1 MNDLAMP
8 RTFPLLAALASS
20 AALLFAACAPEPAVP
35 PEEPPLSGA
44 RIGGDFTLTS
54 GAGDPVSWDDFDGQ
68 YRMVYFGYTS
78 CPDVCPYDTQ
88 RMVRAQ
94 QAFLQENPAIEI
106 AAIFIT
112 VDPARDTPEALAQF
126 TRTFSPDLVGLT
138 GTEAQID
145 EVVQDFAAYRALE
158 EENEYGFYTVTH
170 GPPGAYLFGPQ
181 GEPLALLPVDESV
194 EATMAEMQR
203 WIR

>member
-1 MNDLAMP
+1 MNALVMP
-8 RTFPLLAALASS
+8 RTAPLLA
-20 AALLFAACAPEPAVP
+20 LLSLSLAACSPAADVP
-35 PEEPPLSGA
+35 AEEPPLAGA

-54 GAGDPVSWDDFDGQ
+54 GAGEEVSWSDFAGQ

-88 RMVRAQ
+88 RMVRAR
-94 QAFLQENPAIEI
+94 QAYLEENPDTEI

-126 TRTFSPDLVGLT
+126 TGNFGPDLVGLT
-138 GTEAQID
+138 GSEERID
-145 EVVQDFAAYRALE
+145 EVVKDFAAYRALE
-158 EENEYGFYTVTH
+158 EEDEYGFYKVTH

-194 EATMAEMQR
+194 EGTLAEMRR

>member
-1 MNDLAMP
+1 MP
-8 RTFPLLAALASS
+8 RTASLLA
-20 AALLFAACAPEPAVP
+20 LLSLSLAACSPAADVP
-35 PEEPPLSGA
+35 AEEPPLAGA

-54 GAGDPVSWDDFDGQ
+54 GAGEEVSWSDFAGQ

-88 RMVRAQ
+88 RMVRAR
-94 QAFLQENPAIEI
+94 QAYLEENPDTEI

-126 TRTFSPDLVGLT
+126 TGNFAPDLVGLT
-138 GTEAQID
+138 GSEEQID
-145 EVVQDFAAYRALE
+145 EVVKDFAAYRALE
-158 EENEYGFYTVTH
+158 EEDEYGFYKVTH

-194 EATMAEMQR
+194 EGTLAEMRR

>member
-1 MNDLAMP
+1 MNALVMP
-8 RTFPLLAALASS
+8 RTASLLA
-20 AALLFAACAPEPAVP
+20 LLSLSLAACSPAADVP
-35 PEEPPLSGA
+35 AEEPPLAGA

-54 GAGDPVSWDDFDGQ
+54 GAGEEVSWSDFAGQ

-88 RMVRAQ
+88 RMVRAR
-94 QAFLQENPAIEI
+94 QAYLEENPDTEI

-126 TRTFSPDLVGLT
+126 TGNFAPDLVGLT
-138 GTEAQID
+138 GSEEQID
-145 EVVQDFAAYRALE
+145 EVVKDFAAYRALE
-158 EENEYGFYTVTH
+158 EEDEYGFYKVTH

-194 EATMAEMQR
+194 EGTLAEMRR

>member
-1 MNDLAMP
+1 MNALVMP
-8 RTFPLLAALASS
+8 RTASLLA
-20 AALLFAACAPEPAVP
+20 LLSLSLAACSPAADVP
-35 PEEPPLSGA
+35 AEEPPLAGA

-54 GAGDPVSWDDFDGQ
+54 GTGEEVSWSDFAGQ

-88 RMVRAQ
+88 RMVRAR
-94 QAFLQENPAIEI
+94 QAYLEENPDTEI

-126 TRTFSPDLVGLT
+126 TGNFGPDLVGLT
-138 GTEAQID
+138 GSEEQID
-145 EVVQDFAAYRALE
+145 EVVKDFAAYRALE
-158 EENEYGFYTVTH
+158 EEDEYGFYKVTH

-194 EATMAEMQR
+194 EGTLAEMRR

>member
-1 MNDLAMP
+1 MP
-8 RTFPLLAALASS
+8 RTASLLA
-20 AALLFAACAPEPAVP
+20 LLSLSLAACSPAADVP
-35 PEEPPLSGA
+35 AEEPPLAGA

-54 GAGDPVSWDDFDGQ
+54 GAGEEVSWSDFAGQ

-88 RMVRAQ
+88 RMVRARQ
-94 QAFLQENPAIEI
+94 TYLEENPDTEI

-126 TRTFSPDLVGLT
+126 TGNFGPDLVGLT
-138 GTEAQID
+138 GSEEQID
-145 EVVQDFAAYRALE
+145 QVVKDFAAYRALE
-158 EENEYGFYTVTH
+158 EEDEYGFYKVTH

-194 EATMAEMQR
+194 EGTLAEMRR

>member
-1 MNDLAMP
+1 MNALVMP
-8 RTFPLLAALASS
+8 RTASLLA
-20 AALLFAACAPEPAVP
+20 LLSLPLAACSPAADVP
-35 PEEPPLSGA
+35 AEEPPLAGA

-54 GAGDPVSWDDFDGQ
+54 GAGEEVSWSDFAGQ

-88 RMVRAQ
+88 RMVRAR
-94 QAFLQENPAIEI
+94 QAYLEENPDTEI

-126 TRTFSPDLVGLT
+126 TGNFGPDLVGLT
-138 GTEAQID
+138 GSEERID
-145 EVVQDFAAYRALE
+145 QVVKDFAAYRALE
-158 EENEYGFYTVTH
+158 EEDEYGFYKVTH

-194 EATMAEMQR
+194 EGTLAEMRR

>member
-1 MNDLAMP
+1 MNALVMP
-8 RTFPLLAALASS
+8 RTASLLA
-20 AALLFAACAPEPAVP
+20 LLSLSLAACSPAADVP
-35 PEEPPLSGA
+35 AEEPPLAGA

-54 GAGDPVSWDDFDGQ
+54 GAGEEVSWSDFAGQ

-88 RMVRAQ
+88 RMVRAR
-94 QAFLQENPAIEI
+94 QAYLEENPDTEI

-126 TRTFSPDLVGLT
+126 TGNFGPDLVGLT
-138 GTEAQID
+138 GSEERID
-145 EVVQDFAAYRALE
+145 QVVKDFAAYRALE
-158 EENEYGFYTVTH
+158 EEDEYGFYKVTH

-194 EATMAEMQR
+194 EGTLAEMRR

>member
-1 MNDLAMP
+1 MNALVMP
-8 RTFPLLAALASS
+8 RTASLLA
-20 AALLFAACAPEPAVP
+20 LLSLSLAACSPAADVP
-35 PEEPPLSGA
+35 AEEPPLAGA

-54 GAGDPVSWDDFDGQ
+54 GTGEEVSWSDFAGQ

-88 RMVRAQ
+88 RMVRAR
-94 QAFLQENPAIEI
+94 QAYLEENPDTEI

-126 TRTFSPDLVGLT
+126 TGNFGPDLVGLT
-138 GTEAQID
+138 GSEERID
-145 EVVQDFAAYRALE
+145 QVVKDFAAYRALE
-158 EENEYGFYTVTH
+158 EEDEYGFYKVTH

-194 EATMAEMQR
+194 EGTLAEMRR

>member
-1 MNDLAMP
+1 MNALVMP
-8 RTFPLLAALASS
+8 RTASLLA
-20 AALLFAACAPEPAVP
+20 LLSLSLAACSPAADVP
-35 PEEPPLSGA
+35 AEEPPLAGA

-54 GAGDPVSWDDFDGQ
+54 GAGEEVSWSDFAGQ

-78 CPDVCPYDTQ
+78 CPDVCPSDTQ
-88 RMVRAQ
+88 RMVRAR
-94 QAFLQENPAIEI
+94 QAYLEENPDTEI

-126 TRTFSPDLVGLT
+126 TGNFGPDLVGLT
-138 GTEAQID
+138 GSEERID
-145 EVVQDFAAYRALE
+145 QVVKDFAAYRALE
-158 EENEYGFYTVTH
+158 EEDEYGFYKVTH

-194 EATMAEMQR
+194 EGTLAEMRR

>member
-1 MNDLAMP
+1 MP
-8 RTFPLLAALASS
+8 RTASLLA
-20 AALLFAACAPEPAVP
+20 LLSLSLAACSPAADVP
-35 PEEPPLSGA
+35 TEEPPLAGA

-54 GAGDPVSWDDFDGQ
+54 GAGEEVSWSDFAGQ

-88 RMVRAQ
+88 RMVRAR
-94 QAFLQENPAIEI
+94 QAYLEENPDTEI

-126 TRTFSPDLVGLT
+126 TGNFGPDLVGLT
-138 GTEAQID
+138 GSEERID
-145 EVVQDFAAYRALE
+145 QVVKDFAAYRALE
-158 EENEYGFYTVTH
+158 EEDEYGFYKVTH

-194 EATMAEMQR
+194 EGTLAEMRR

>member
-1 MNDLAMP
+1 MNALVMP
-8 RTFPLLAALASS
+8 RTASLLA
-20 AALLFAACAPEPAVP
+20 LLSLSLAACSPAADVP
-35 PEEPPLSGA
+35 AEEPPLAGA

-54 GAGDPVSWDDFDGQ
+54 GTGEEVSWSDFAGQ

-88 RMVRAQ
+88 RMVRAR
-94 QAFLQENPAIEI
+94 QAYLEENPDTEI

-126 TRTFSPDLVGLT
+126 TGNFAPDLVGLT
-138 GTEAQID
+138 GSEEQID
-145 EVVQDFAAYRALE
+145 EVVKDFAAYRALE
-158 EENEYGFYTVTH
+158 EEDAYGFYKVTH

-194 EATMAEMQR
+194 EGTLAEMRR

>member
-1 MNDLAMP
+1 MNALAMP
-8 RTFPLLAALASS
+8 RMFSRLAVLPLLLAACS
-20 AALLFAACAPEPAVP
+20 PETAVP
-35 PEEPPLSGA
+35 EEEPPLAGA
-44 RIGGDFTLTS
+44 TIGGEFTLTS
-54 GAGDPVSWDDFDGQ
+54 ATGEAVSWSDFAGR

-88 RMVRAQ
+88 RLVQAR
-94 QAFLQENPAIEI
+94 QAFLNERPEAKI

-112 VDPARDTPEALAQF
+112 VDPARDTPQALAQF
-126 TRTFSPDLVGLT
+126 TRNFSPDLIGLT
-138 GTEAQID
+138 GTDEQI
-145 EVVQDFAAYRALE
+145 EQVVADFAAYRALE
-158 EENEYGFYTVTH
+158 EEDEFGFYKVTH

-194 EATMAEMQR
+194 DATLAEMRR